1 MKDTNKLVL
10 ITGAS
15 SGLGFE
21 LAKLF
26 ANDGYDVAM
35 SGSSE
40 RIYDS
45 AQEIEKIGVET
56 YPFQADASTY
66 DGVEN
71 FWSFV
76 ENKNRKID
84 AAVLNVGISI
94 GGAFLDN
101 DLDEELK
108 LIDINISGMVHMA
121 KRVAQHM
128 ANNKAGDILI
138 VSSLSAT
145 LPTPYETVYGP
156 SKAFGF
162 MFAEA
167 LREELKEKNINVT
180 AMLPGATNTD
190 FHHNAGMDSTYFGD
204 ENHKNDKELVTKQ
217 GFEALKNKIDHVVC
231 GDKATKK
238 EAEEN
243 KTTAEDVKA
252 ARHAKK
258 AKPQ

>member
-1 MKDTNKLVL
+1 MNNTKKLVL

-35 SGSSE
+35 SGSSD
-40 RIYDS
+40 RIYNS
-45 AQEIEKIGVET
+45 AREIEKLGVEAF
-56 YPFQADASTY
+56 PFQADASTY

-76 ENKNRKID
+76 EGKNRPID

-101 DLDEELK
+101 DLQEELK

-121 KRVAQHM
+121 KRVSQHM
-128 ANNKAGDILI
+128 VANKSGDILI

-167 LREELKEKNINVT
+167 LREELKENNINIT

-204 ENHKNDKELVTKQ
+204 ENHKNDKELVAKQ
-217 GFEALKNKIDHVVC
+217 GYEALKNKIDHVVC
-231 GDKATKK
+231 GDEDTKK

-243 KTTAEDVKA
+243 RITSEEIKA

>member
-1 MKDTNKLVL
+1 MTKNNKLVM
-10 ITGAS
+10 ITGSS

-26 ANDGYDVAM
+26 AKDNYDVAM

-45 AQEIEKIGVET
+45 AKEIEKLGVEA

-66 DGVEN
+66 AGVED
-71 FWSFV
+71 FWGFV
-76 ENKNRKID
+76 ENKNRQID

-101 DLDEELK
+101 DLEEELN

-121 KRVAQHM
+121 KRVSQHM

-190 FHHNAGMDSTYFGD
+190 FHHNAGMDTTYFGD
-204 ENHKNDKELVTKQ
+204 ENHKNDKEIVAEQ
-217 GFEALKNKIDHVVC
+217 GYNALKSKIDHVVC
-231 GDKATKK
+231 GDESTKK

-243 KTTAEDVKA
+243 KKTAEDVKA

>member
-1 MKDTNKLVL
+1 MNNTKKLVL

-21 LAKLF
+21 LVKLF

-76 ENKNRKID
+76 EGKNRPID

-101 DLDEELK
+101 DLQEELK

-121 KRVAQHM
+121 KRVSQHM
-128 ANNKAGDILI
+128 VANKSGDILI

-204 ENHKNDKELVTKQ
+204 ENHKNDKELVAKQ
-217 GFEALKNKIDHVVC
+217 GYEALKNKIDHVVC
-231 GDKATKK
+231 GDEATKR

>member
-1 MKDTNKLVL
+1 MVENKKLVL
-10 ITGAS
+10 ITGSS

-26 ANDGYDVAM
+26 AKDGYDVAM
-35 SGSSE
+35 SGSSD

-45 AQEIEKIGVET
+45 AKEIEKLGVET

-66 DGVEN
+66 DRVED
-71 FWSFV
+71 FWCFV
-76 ENKNRKID
+76 ENKNRTVD

-94 GGAFLDN
+94 GGAFLEN

-121 KRVAQHM
+121 KRVSQHM
-128 ANNKAGDILI
+128 AKNKSGDILI

-190 FHHNAGMDSTYFGD
+190 FHHNAGMDATYFGD
-204 ENHKNDKELVTKQ
+204 ENHKNDKVLVAEQ
-217 GFEALKNKIDHVVC
+217 GYEALKNKIDHVVC
-231 GDKATKK
+231 GDEATKK

-243 KTTAEDVKA
+243 RKTAEDVKA
-252 ARHAKK
+252 ARHAAK

>member
-1 MKDTNKLVL
+1 MNNTKKLVL

-35 SGSSE
+35 SGSSD
-40 RIYDS
+40 RIYNS
-45 AQEIEKIGVET
+45 AREIEKLGVEAF
-56 YPFQADASTY
+56 PFQADASTY

-76 ENKNRKID
+76 EGKNRPID
-84 AAVLNVGISI
+84 AAVLNLGISI

-101 DLDEELK
+101 DLQEELK

-121 KRVAQHM
+121 KRVSQHM
-128 ANNKAGDILI
+128 VANKSGDILI

-167 LREELKEKNINVT
+167 LREELKENNINVT

-204 ENHKNDKELVTKQ
+204 ENHKNDKELVAKQ
-217 GFEALKNKIDHVVC
+217 GYEALKNKIDHVVC
-231 GDKATKK
+231 GDEDTKK

-243 KTTAEDVKA
+243 RITSEEIKA

>member
-1 MKDTNKLVL
+1 MAKNNKLVM
-10 ITGAS
+10 ITGSS

-26 ANDGYDVAM
+26 AKDNYDVAM

-45 AQEIEKIGVET
+45 AKEIEKLGVEA

-66 DGVEN
+66 AGVED
-71 FWSFV
+71 FWGFV
-76 ENKNRKID
+76 ENKNRQID

-101 DLDEELK
+101 DLEEELN

-121 KRVAQHM
+121 KRVSQHM

-190 FHHNAGMDSTYFGD
+190 FHHNAGMDTTYFGD
-204 ENHKNDKELVTKQ
+204 ENHKNDKETVAEQ
-217 GFEALKNKIDHVVC
+217 GYNALKSKIDHVVC
-231 GDKATKK
+231 GDESTKK

-243 KTTAEDVKA
+243 KKTAEDVKA